1 MASDHPE
8 VTPPALLSVAE
19 ILAEAARATI
29 DAAWSEW
36 EQLAGLPMDPADW
49 TYDTLRAAFTEGWR
63 RALEWYIVLAQH
75 RPADAEQLGRAAFG
89 TVQAEDQAEVEDV
102 AAVARW
108 RRSSTLLR
116 RWRRG
121 ELTTEQLTAELEVI
135 EA

>member
-1 MASDHPE
+1 MASEHPE

-19 ILAEAARATI
+19 ILTEAARATLEAAYSDWEHGQAI
-29 DAAWSEW
+29 D
-36 EQLAGLPMDPADW
+36 MDPCNW
-49 TYDTLRAAFTEGWR
+49 TYELLRAAFGEGWR

-75 RPADAEQLGRAAFG
+75 RPADAEQLGRAAIG

-108 RRSSTLLR
+108 RRSATLLR
-116 RWRRG
+116 RWRHG
-121 ELTTEQLTAELEVI
+121 ELTTEQLEAELEVL